1 MSTKILSG
9 YSALRA
15 RSFFPSSER
24 AEISEK
30 NSPDF
35 GWICAR
41 HLTEAGT
48 LLSGHAL
55 GKSECFSLK
64 MCLVICRSFGSVVC
78 SCNIAAVL
86 GPCLDCNI
94 LAE

>member
-9 YSALRA
+9 YSAAAFSLQVKEQR
-15 RSFFPSSER
+15 FL
-24 AEISEK
+24 K
-30 NSPDF
+30 HSPDF

-41 HLTEAGT
+41 HLTEAGS
-48 LLSGHAL
+48 LLNGHGL

-64 MCLVICRSFGSVVC
+64 MYLVICRSFGSVVC
-78 SCNIAAVL
+78 TCNIAAWGHVFTVTV
-86 GPCLDCNI
+86 